1 MRVSVRLAAGANSA
15 AGCLAIAIA
24 HTHIRLAACVFS
36 SPKCAHGCVCVCVFG
51 DEIATPYI
59 ARHFHSF
66 SRAWRRTHVRAFQFR
81 IKSYVNAMC
90 ACVY

>member
-24 HTHIRLAACVFS
+24 HTHTSLAACVFS
-36 SPKCAHGCVCVCVFG
+36 SPKCAHGCVCVFG

-59 ARHFHSF
+59 ATFSF
-66 SRAWRRTHVRAFQFR
+66 ILTRVAPHT
-81 IKSYVNAMC
+81 C
-90 ACVY
+90 ACISI